1 MVKKKRLVDGVSSKK
16 KVWQKKKPKYWLWF
30 IIFALIINLAYFGH
44 LSAGYVRQGINFL
57 SLFREGK
64 FLILFQNNSE
74 IRSSGG
80 FIGSYAVAEVKNYEL
95 KSLNFNTNIYFLDR
109 AFAQNNFVQ
118 APFPIAKMIKNE
130 TWALRDANYDASF
143 PEAALDINNF
153 YQKETGDQVDAVIA
167 LNAQVIVD
175 LLKLVGPVRLD
186 KYNLTISADNF
197 YQETQYKIE
206 KEYYENPENWV
217 INEPKTF
224 LKDLYPIIL
233 SQAMTKKMAFLD
245 LLRHELTAKEII
257 FNFKDP
263 AKQAIAESQNWA
275 GQILTEQDLR
285 ELFKTRAPVDFL
297 YINSNS
303 YSGNKSSLSVKQDI
317 DYKLSEDK
325 NLGNNLKADLKITRV
340 HSGSNTWP
348 DGKNTTWMRVYV
360 PQEAQFIGARLNG
373 QDVSLLTEVAS
384 EGDKTY
390 FGLEVPL
397 EPGGASVWEIE
408 YLLPPTSSYNLL
420 VQKQS
425 GLASDQLSVN
435 FDNKILYD
443 GILDSDKK
451 VSEKR

>member
-1 MVKKKRLVDGVSSKK
+1 MVKKKRFVDGVSSKK
-16 KVWQKKKPKYWLWF
+16 RVWQKKKPRYWLWF

-118 APFPIAKMIKNE
+118 APFPIAKMTKNE

-143 PEAALDINNF
+143 SDAGQDVLDF
-153 YQKETGDQVDAVIA
+153 YEKETGEKVDGIIA
-167 LNAQVIVD
+167 LNAKVLVD
-175 LLKLVGPVRLD
+175 LLRLVGPIKLD
-186 KYNLTISADNF
+186 KYNVTVSADNF
-197 YQETQYKIE
+197 YDVTQYKIE
-206 KEYYENPENWV
+206 KEYYENPENWI

-233 SQAMTKKMAFLD
+233 NKAMEQKIAFLKMIKN
-245 LLRHELTAKEII
+245 ELNTNEII
-257 FNFKDP
+257 FYFSDLKKEKIVE
-263 AKQAIAESQNWA
+263 ALGFA
-275 GQILTEQDLR
+275 GKIYSEQDLKKMF
-285 ELFKTRAPVDFL
+285 EIEEPVDYL

-317 DYKLSEDK
+317 DYKIVPDNNFSDK
-325 NLGNNLKADLKITRV
+325 LKANLKITRV
-340 HSGSNTWP
+340 HEGSNTWP

-360 PQEAQFIGARLNG
+360 SNVAQFVSASLNG
-373 QDVSLLTEVAS
+373 QDVSLLTEVK
-384 EGDKTY
+384 EENDKKY
-390 FGLEVPL
+390 FGLEIPL
-397 EPGGASVWEIE
+397 EPGQTSIWEIE
-408 YLLPPTSSYNLL
+408 YLVSKTSSYTLF
-420 VQKQS
+420 VQKQP
-425 GLASDQLSVN
+425 GLSEDNLTVN
-435 FDNKILYD
+435 FLGQNLFD
-443 GILDSDKK
+443 GILNSNKNIL
-451 VSEKR
+451 EK